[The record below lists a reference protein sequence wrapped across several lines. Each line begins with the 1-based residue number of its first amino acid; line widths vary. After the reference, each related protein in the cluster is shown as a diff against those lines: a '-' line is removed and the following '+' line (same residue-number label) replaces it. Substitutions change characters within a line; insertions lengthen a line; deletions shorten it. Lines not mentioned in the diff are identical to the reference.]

1 MKELLNERQ
10 TAALL
15 HVSVKSLQGWRVQG
29 VGPPF
34 VKLGRC
40 VRYAVP
46 DLEAFVLAA
55 LRTSTS
61 DPRAA
66 PAGQTRL
73 RVAPLFEMT
82 GCALGRAQATR
93 PPRPRNR
100 AKRLAR
106 LHGVNHTGVASG
118 TLLQHQSVG
127 GLETQRGG

>member
-15 HVSVKSLQGWRVQG
+15 HVSMKSLQGWRVQG

-46 DLEAFVLAA
+46 DLEAA

-61 DPRAA
+61 DPGAA
-66 PAGQTRL
+66 PAGQTCI
-73 RVAPLFEMT
+73 RVEPLFEKT

-106 LHGVNHTGVASG
+106 LHGVNHTGAASG
-118 TLLQHQSVG
+118 TLLQNQSVG
-127 GLETQRGG
+127 WPETQRGG